1 MPNIKLRDG
10 SGVEQTYTG
19 VDTIT
24 VPLADG
30 SGNFT
35 YGLTDEDLT
44 FSENHYLL
52 TNSTAPFFKRDF
64 KRFKFTPITNIHNR
78 EKYLDFSNFVHNLT
92 YEKGIDL
99 SDITIDCNMVN
110 IIFLSVAFNSSN
122 VKKLPRIVNANN
134 LCVGNGAI
142 FTNSND
148 FLTETEVLNFL
159 KNFVYQTKNSSV
171 NTNSSN
177 QSCCFSSGALDNFLN
192 PSNCLKKWHEI
203 INNEQSDSNYTSP
216 PSYNLDSFSRVK
228 ELKNI
233 PLSYRNTNAFTSDIH
248 MFGYSTPYFYCTNSI
263 VFSTNNGQPYKLNW
277 KNQVFSLE
285 GSIGSY
291 NYNWDSHWL
300 KYAQG
305 FWEEKNNIFYNT
317 TDLEQA
323 KLNYAKLKTQDNWFS
338 FSNARGTYEGKSN
351 VYYSKLF
358 SRYNHDSAVETLNSL
373 PDTSEYLATAGG
385 TNTIK
390 FTGYQGA
397 LTDGG
402 AINTLTEEEIA
413 VATAKG
419 WTVTFA

>member
-1 MPNIKLRDG
+1 MPDIKLRDG
-10 SGVEQTYTG
+10 SGVEQTYTD

-35 YGLTDEDLT
+35 YGLTDEELT
-44 FSENHYLL
+44 FSDFHYLINKATYPL
-52 TNSTAPFFKRDF
+52 LKKDF
-64 KRFKFTPITNIHNR
+64 KRFKFIPNASQSR
-78 EKYLDFSNFVHNLT
+78 RVFYDFEHFVNEVRGEL
-92 YEKGIDL
+92 DL
-99 SDITIDCNMVN
+99 SDITIDASGVAG
-110 IIFLSVAFNSSN
+110 IYLSYAFNSSD
-122 VKKLPRIVNANN
+122 VKKLPVIINANN
-134 LCVGNGAI
+134 LAI
-142 FTNSND
+142 SNAEVVTNANYV
-148 FLTETEVLNFL
+148 LTEEEMLTFLN
-159 KNFVYQTKNSSV
+159 NFTYQVQQSTA
-171 NTNSSN
+171 NTNSGN
-177 QSCCFSSGALDNFLN
+177 QCCTFFSGQLRNFLN

-203 INNEQSDSNYTSP
+203 INNEQSYSNYTSS
-216 PSYNLDSFSRVK
+216 PSYSIDKLNYVK

-233 PLSYRNTNAFTSDIH
+233 PIPYRNTNAFTSDIY
-248 MFGYSTPYFYCTNSI
+248 MFGYNAPYFYCTNSI
-263 VFSTNNGQPYKLNW
+263 VFATNNGEPYKLNW
-277 KNQVFSLE
+277 KNQVLSLE
-285 GSIGSY
+285 GSIG
-291 NYNWDSHWL
+291 NYTYDWDSNWA

-305 FWEEKNNIFYNT
+305 YWEEKNNVFYNT

-338 FSNARGTYEGKSN
+338 FSSAYGTYEGKTG
-351 VYYSKLF
+351 VYYSDLF

-390 FTGYQGA
+390 FNGIQGA

-419 WTVTFA
+419 WTVTFV